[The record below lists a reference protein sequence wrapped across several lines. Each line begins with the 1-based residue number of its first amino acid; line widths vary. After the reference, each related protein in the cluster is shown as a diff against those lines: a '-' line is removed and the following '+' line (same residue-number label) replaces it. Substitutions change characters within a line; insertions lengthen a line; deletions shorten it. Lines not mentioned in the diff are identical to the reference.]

1 MALVFYNN
9 WKGNE
14 FTLIDISMKFDE
26 KNGEYNFIHFVTCL
40 LGFGVV
46 ITIKIRYA

>member
-1 MALVFYNN
+1 MAVVFYNN
-9 WKGNE
+9 WTSNE

-26 KNGEYNFIHFVTCL
+26 QDGEYNFIHFVACL

-46 ITIKIRYA
+46 ITIKIRYV